1 MAGICC
7 SVTNGNHLVLLACL
21 FRKFISHFSLL
32 TSHFS
37 LLTPFLFFN
46 TMNTIILATSPAAY
60 HTKCLSSRGLVMSR
74 QGVGGT
80 SFICPHHRCS
90 VCGRGSTG
98 RWKVVVLMVGVCFW
112 VCFDIALTLF
122 VKTLLSILLSIPTF
136 FLHTF
141 LFSTYFSLF

>member
-1 MAGICC
+1 MVITWCC
-7 SVTNGNHLVLLACL
+7 LLVY
-21 FRKFISHFSLL
+21 FVNSFL

-98 RWKVVVLMVGVCFW
+98 RWIVVVLMVGVCFW

-122 VKTLLSILLSIPTF
+122 VKTLFVKTLFVKTLLSPLLSILLSIPTF

>member
-1 MAGICC
+1 MVITWCC
-7 SVTNGNHLVLLACL
+7 LLVY
-21 FRKFISHFSLL
+21 FVNSFL

-98 RWKVVVLMVGVCFW
+98 RWNVVVLMVGVCFW
-112 VCFDIALTLF
+112 VCFDIALTLFVKTLF